1 MKTKEEILKQME
13 EEMPFEMIGSGQMPY
28 ILEAME
34 IYAQEVVK
42 NNTVLPLISSIS
54 SMNKAMKEFL
64 SGIDEELE
72 KDPHNEKMLGAKWAY
87 SIAISQFHN
96 RFNRYCR

>member
-1 MKTKEEILKQME
+1 MNTEKIINEEK
-13 EEMPFEMIGSGQMPY
+13 G
-28 ILEAME
+28 
-34 IYAQEVVK
+34 
-42 NNTVLPLISSIS
+42 NTVLPLVVGSIS
-54 SMNKAMKEFL
+54 SMNEAMKEFL

-87 SIAISQFHN
+87 SIAISQFYN

>member
-1 MKTKEEILKQME
+1 MSTENKQ
-13 EEMPFEMIGSGQMPY
+13 Q
-28 ILEAME
+28 
-34 IYAQEVVK
+34 QQD
-42 NNTVLPLISSIS
+42 NTVLPLVVGSIS

-72 KDPHNEKMLGAKWAY
+72 KDPHNKIMQGAKWAY
-87 SIAISQFHN
+87 SIAISQFYN